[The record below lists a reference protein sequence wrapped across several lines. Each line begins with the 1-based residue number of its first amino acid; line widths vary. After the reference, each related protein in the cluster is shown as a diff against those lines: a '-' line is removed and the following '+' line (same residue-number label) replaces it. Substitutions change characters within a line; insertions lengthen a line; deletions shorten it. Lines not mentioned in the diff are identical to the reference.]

1 MDLII
6 GLGESGG
13 NLAVKYFEKEA
24 FLAQSPQLY
33 KQMMM
38 ATGLDRVYEIAWY
51 FRAEEHNTRRHL
63 NESTAID
70 LEMAFI
76 NSERRCNEYFGGTCL

>member
-1 MDLII
+1 MSILESKNFIEVHTPKII
-6 GLGESGG
+6 ASSSEGG
-13 NLAVKYFEKEA
+13 TDVFKFKYFEKEA

-63 NESTAID
+63 NE
-70 LEMAFI
+70 I
-76 NSERRCNEYFGGTCL
+76 NSCGS